1 MTDSN
6 PTSPDALTEKILA
19 LLPQT
24 QCTHCGYVSC
34 RSYAEAIAHQE
45 TDINR
50 CATGG
55 QKGIHRLATLLDVEE
70 PLLDTAYGEE
80 SPRSSATIDESACI
94 GCTICIRMC
103 PTDAIIGAS
112 GMMHTVVQDFCTGCG
127 QCVPRCPLDAISLHP
142 VSGNLTGW
150 DAWSEEQAWNARL
163 RYERKLAR
171 LHSRTDN
178 PEPVSTDSG
187 TQTIPA
193 IAKKS
198 ALVRK
203 VIERARARLKAFG
216 IHTAH

>member
-1 MTDSN
+1 MTDS
-6 PTSPDALTEKILA
+6 SPKPSDALTEKILT

-45 TDINR
+45 ADINR
-50 CATGG
+50 CAAGG
-55 QKGIHRLATLLDVEE
+55 QKGIHRLAVLLDIAE

-94 GCTICIRMC
+94 GCTICIRIC

-112 GMMHTVVQDFCTGCG
+112 GMMHTIVQDFCTGCG

-142 VSGNLTGW
+142 VSGSLTGW
-150 DAWSEEQAWNARL
+150 DAWTEEQAKNARH

-171 LHSRTDN
+171 LHSNTDK
-178 PEPVSTDSG
+178 PLPSIDKDPLPILSDG
-187 TQTIPA
+187 
-193 IAKKS
+193 KKS
-198 ALVRK
+198 AVVQK
-203 VIERARARLKAFG
+203 AIERARARLKSFG
-216 IHTAH
+216 IQTSQ

>member
-45 TDINR
+45 ADINR

-142 VSGNLTGW
+142 VSGSLTGW
-150 DAWSEEQAWNARL
+150 DAWSEAQAQNARR

-171 LHSRTDN
+171 LHSNTDKPLPSTDN
-178 PEPVSTDSG
+178 TSLPMPS
-187 TQTIPA
+187 A
-193 IAKKS
+193 ARKS

-203 VIERARARLKAFG
+203 AIERARARLKAFG
-216 IHTAH
+216 IQTNK